1 MSSRSRLACGGAT
14 PRRVKRAVRARR
26 GRGVGGSAPRGR
38 GRGWRVRFSVGR
50 GDDGTKRMTS
60 RDETHQPACHGREHV
75 FASAAGVLLGFA
87 QGDGVGTGPV
97 GCGNGRQARRSE
109 RISVGVFPGGR
120 GRTDAE
126 TLTGDV
132 PAHIREKLALHQPV
146 QLVGAPVHD
155 GRESS
160 RRARGERCSPAARC
174 ALGALGHRRC
184 VTGRKLFS
192 PVLSCPSCHVRRSA
206 VWPRDFSASRV
217 SSLSR
222 RACRFS
228 GL

>member
-1 MSSRSRLACGGAT
+1 M
-14 PRRVKRAVRARR
+14 
-26 GRGVGGSAPRGR
+26 
-38 GRGWRVRFSVGR
+38 RFSVGR

-60 RDETHQPACHGREHV
+60 RDETYQPACHGREHV

-97 GCGNGRQARRSE
+97 GCVSGRQARRSE

-146 QLVGAPVHD
+146 QLVRAPVHD

-184 VTGRKLFS
+184 VTNFS
-192 PVLSCPSCHVRRSA
+192 RRSCHVVLLSTGVLDKSLRAFAVRRFGLA
-206 VWPRDFSASRV
+206 TFLRRRA

-222 RACRFS
+222 RASPVLWASISTRIP
-228 GL
+228 G

>member
-1 MSSRSRLACGGAT
+1 M
-14 PRRVKRAVRARR
+14 
-26 GRGVGGSAPRGR
+26 
-38 GRGWRVRFSVGR
+38 RFSVGR

-60 RDETHQPACHGREHV
+60 RDETYQPACHGREHV

-97 GCGNGRQARRSE
+97 GCVSGRQARRSE

-146 QLVGAPVHD
+146 QLVRAPVHD

-174 ALGALGHRRC
+174 ALGALGHRRR
-184 VTGRKLFS
+184 VTGRMKLFS
-192 PVLSCPSCHVRRSA
+192 PVLSCSCCVVVIRSTGVRRGQEPSGFRRSA
-206 VWPRDFSASRV
+206 VWPRDFSASTRV
-217 SSLSR
+217 DGKASSLSR
-222 RACRFS
+222 RASPVLWASISTRIP
-228 GL
+228 G